1 MSSPHFPSSDSDS
14 SSPSSSSMDDIA
26 EHGVGLSSPSLSL
39 ARRRMLDLV
48 NRLHNTGVQID
59 IDLPQIAVIGQQ
71 SAGKSSLIE
80 SISGI
85 TLPRAA
91 GTCTRCPTE
100 CRLSRSE
107 TPWKCIVELRFITDK
122 NGQTLGQPRT
132 EPFGDPI
139 LDKAEVEDR
148 IRRAQR
154 AILNPSKPYRSFLE
168 DHDEDVTEV
177 SFSTNYISLQISGP
191 EIADLSF
198 VDLPGL
204 IASVSSRGGN
214 DRDIAMVESLV
225 SSYICKPSCVIL
237 LTVACET
244 DFENQ
249 GAHNLTKQHD
259 PHGKRTIGVLTK
271 PDRIPHGDEES
282 WLPLIRNEQETL
294 ENNWYCV
301 KQPSSQDLKQGMT
314 WEEAR
319 TREHEF
325 FSLTPP
331 WSELDPMYQ
340 KYLRTSNLVDRL
352 SSILSDLISK
362 RLPQIQIE
370 LENTIRKTRDGLHQ
384 LPKPPSSDPM
394 GEVAGLLHVFI
405 GELDKVLEGI
415 PYDEGLL
422 QVIRPAQERFR
433 REIRNTAPDF
443 RPFEDSSLRGRVPT
457 LFADPVFLSNED
469 GFEDPS
475 SSVEVAPVPI
485 FINKVMDRALA
496 ARTRELPG
504 HYPFV
509 VQKSFIHEFTAKW
522 AASAQVLCRFVHATL
537 SQHVKALITLHFAQ
551 FGQGGLER
559 NVMILVQDYMNQRA
573 EAAQALIQKLIAL
586 EEGGPLTLNEHYLS
600 DYQAKF
606 LAHYRGAREQQQN
619 PVLAQAIAAF
629 KPDDAPNTDAYGNTL
644 PPTGIAQV
652 LSALA
657 AIGLN
662 GIHAEDLVKLLPPD
676 RMDPA
681 LTIMA
686 DVRAYFQVAYKR
698 IADNVPAAI
707 DHELVRGVGR
717 ELLPTLYGGLGIN
730 GPEGMRICRELAQE
744 SPSVAGK
751 REELMKRLERLE
763 TASRELM
770 RVGL

>member
-1 MSSPHFPSSDSDS
+1 MSRFFVPTSSNDSDS
-14 SSPSSSSMDDIA
+14 SPSPSPMVDPDD
-26 EHGVGLSSPSLSL
+26 HGVGLSSPSLSL
-39 ARRRMLDLV
+39 PRRRMLDLV

-100 CRLSRSE
+100 CRLARSDG
-107 TPWKCIVELRFITDK
+107 PWKCIVELRFITDK
-122 NGQTLGQPRT
+122 TGQIMGQPRT
-132 EPFGDPI
+132 EAFGDPI
-139 LDKAEVEDR
+139 FDKSDVEDR

-154 AILNPSKPYRSFLE
+154 AILNPSKKPHTFLE
-168 DHDEDVTEV
+168 EDDEEPTEV

-191 EIADLSF
+191 DIADLSF

-204 IASVSSRGGN
+204 IASVSRGGN
-214 DRDIAMVESLV
+214 DRDIAMVEALV
-225 SSYICKPSCVIL
+225 TSYICKPSCVIL

-249 GAHNLTKQHD
+249 GAHNLTKRHD
-259 PHGKRTIGVLTK
+259 PEGRRTIGVLTK
-271 PDRIPHGDEES
+271 PDRIAPGDEES

-301 KQPSSQDLKQGMT
+301 KQPSSQDLKRGMT

-319 TREHEF
+319 SREHEF
-325 FSLTPP
+325 FSMTSP

-370 LENTIRKTRDGLHQ
+370 LENTIQKTRLGLQQ
-384 LPKPPSSDPM
+384 LPKPPSSDPV

-405 GELDKVLEGI
+405 AELDKILEGI
-415 PYDEGLL
+415 PRAEGLL

-433 REIRNTAPDF
+433 REIRGTAPDF
-443 RPFEDSSLRGRVPT
+443 RPFEAPLAGQAP
-457 LFADPVFLSNED
+457 FFPDPAFLANED
-469 GFEDPS
+469 GYVVVDCLPDD
-475 SSVEVAPVPI
+475 APAMSMVPPPPI
-485 FINKVMDRALA
+485 FINEVMNRALA

-509 VQKSFIHEFTAKW
+509 VQKSFIKEFTAKW
-522 AASAQVLCRFVHATL
+522 AAPAQVLCRIVHATL
-537 SQHVKALITLHFAQ
+537 SQHVKALIALRFSA

-559 NVMILVQDYMNQRA
+559 NIMLLVQDYMNQRA
-573 EAAQALIQKLIAL
+573 EGAQALITKLIAL
-586 EEGGPLTLNEHYLS
+586 EDDGPLTLNEHYLS
-600 DYQAKF
+600 DYRAKF
-606 LAHYRGAREQQQN
+606 LTHYRGAREAQQN

-629 KPDDAPNTDAYGNTL
+629 KPDALISEYDL
-644 PPTGIAQV
+644 PGIAQV
-652 LSALA
+652 LSTLA
-657 AIGLN
+657 AIGLS
-662 GIHAEDLVKLLPPD
+662 GVRAEDLVKLLPPD

-681 LTIMA
+681 LNIMA

-717 ELLPTLYGGLGIN
+717 ELLPTLYSGLGIN
-730 GPEGMRICRELAQE
+730 GPEGLRICRELAQE

-751 REELMKRLERLE
+751 REEFVKRLERLE